1 MQTFNI
7 NEMKPALG
15 FWARLN
21 NPQIYDL
28 IEEDWFLIDGIEYKF
43 SCAFAS
49 ERINLLY
56 RLPGEVSN
64 TYPILYA
71 NDYDVILKDIKS
83 WE

>member
-28 IEEDWFLIDGIEYKF
+28 IQEDWFLIDGIEYKF
-43 SCAFAS
+43 SHAFAS

-64 TYPILYA
+64 MYPILYT
-71 NDYDVILKDIKS
+71 NDFDVILKDIKS

>member
-15 FWARLN
+15 FWVRLN

-28 IEEDWFLIDGIEYKF
+28 IQEDWFLIDGIEYKF
-43 SCAFAS
+43 SPAFAS

-64 TYPILYA
+64 MYPILYT

>member
-1 MQTFNI
+1 
-7 NEMKPALG
+7 MKPALG

-28 IEEDWFLIDGIEYKF
+28 IEEEWFLIDGIEYKF
-43 SCAFAS
+43 SRAFTS

-64 TYPILYA
+64 TYPILYT

>member
-28 IEEDWFLIDGIEYKF
+28 IEENWFLIDGIEYKF
-43 SCAFAS
+43 SRAFAS

-64 TYPILYA
+64 TYPILYT